1 VLLDATLSGAV
12 ERAAGEG
19 RVMPSPCEHGSPRW
33 RLGDRAGTI
42 ITRDSSPS
50 TPSGHPRKQNAM
62 NKYGRL
68 AMSHWQRVDPARYAE
83 IPEPKETFFQDL
95 GEQAEREIQELEDAI
110 AGSDPPGEEYLAK
123 VGRLNAARQAAQERV
138 LAELILIPYPDPTD
152 PNDPELP
159 AKTILQDVLEAIEE
173 TNRNSEEE

>member
-1 VLLDATLSGAV
+1 
-12 ERAAGEG
+12 
-19 RVMPSPCEHGSPRW
+19 
-33 RLGDRAGTI
+33 
-42 ITRDSSPS
+42 
-50 TPSGHPRKQNAM
+50 M